1 MPERLGRVDVSQPSD
16 HPLVEKHRLDRG
28 ASLRERGVKRLRGQR
43 WIVRLGSE
51 SELDG
56 GVVGMQLQRAE
67 RAGVVEHDAR
77 TVIERQRGAREAR
90 KAVVRAV
97 DGPVAGHAK
106 VCVQHPSVIEM
117 DELVLAAAFD
127 GADAGATERAQ
138 ACRRNAPLQC
148 RVKHL
153 GTDDRVADER
163 GAQAANRTFDL
174 GELGHSKNLWPERGS
189 VCSRALTRAPR
200 SGHVGGVTT
209 STHSAAARRRSA
221 RATASPAVRSV
232 LVVVLVLNALVAI
245 VKVFVGARTGALT
258 VLGAALESGL
268 DMLNNVFGIMLV
280 GVAGRAPDEDHPY
293 GHDKFET
300 LGAIGI
306 VGFLSISCFELLRE
320 GVVALMAQT
329 RPHSVSLI
337 DVIVIAATLAVN
349 FFVVAYERRR
359 ARELGS
365 AFLMAD
371 ASHTASDILVTLMAL
386 AALALASAG
395 WARLDALLAIA
406 VALIIARS
414 GAVILR
420 GSIPILVDERAI
432 DAGRIRGVVLG
443 VPQIRDV
450 RTVRSRS
457 TASGQL
463 FAEVTIAVSG
473 ETPVDEAHRLAD
485 AVEAAIEREFGTS
498 QVTVHVEP
506 A

>member
-1 MPERLGRVDVSQPSD
+1 M
-16 HPLVEKHRLDRG
+16 
-28 ASLRERGVKRLRGQR
+28 
-43 WIVRLGSE
+43 
-51 SELDG
+51 
-56 GVVGMQLQRAE
+56 
-67 RAGVVEHDAR
+67 
-77 TVIERQRGAREAR
+77 
-90 KAVVRAV
+90 
-97 DGPVAGHAK
+97 
-106 VCVQHPSVIEM
+106 
-117 DELVLAAAFD
+117 
-127 GADAGATERAQ
+127 
-138 ACRRNAPLQC
+138 
-148 RVKHL
+148 
-153 GTDDRVADER
+153 
-163 GAQAANRTFDL
+163 
-174 GELGHSKNLWPERGS
+174 
-189 VCSRALTRAPR
+189 
-200 SGHVGGVTT
+200 
-209 STHSAAARRRSA
+209 
-221 RATASPAVRSV
+221 RSV
-232 LVVVLVLNALVAI
+232 LVVVLVLNALVAM

-320 GVVALMAQT
+320 GVVALIAQT
-329 RPHSVSLI
+329 RPHTVSPI

-371 ASHTASDILVTLMAL
+371 AAHTASDILVTAMAIT
-386 AALALASAG
+386 ALVLASVG

-414 GAVILR
+414 GVIILR